1 MQVRNLP
8 ARELYAF
15 LLDWLSNVCII
26 QGANSKLQPVEE
38 IDMAA
43 KEASIPEQVP
53 AVGSPAPDFELT
65 SDEGATVRLSDLR
78 GQRVVLYFYPKDDT
92 PGCTTQAC
100 GFRDNYVEINERNA
114 VVLGISPDGVKS
126 HVKFRTKFNLPFRL
140 LADEEHKVAEL
151 YGVWGEKSMYGRKY
165 FGIVRSHFVVDE
177 DGKIADV
184 RYNVSPAVSVESA
197 LAALRLG

>member
-1 MQVRNLP
+1 MAKNATVIP
-8 ARELYAF
+8 A
-15 LLDWLSNVCII
+15 NVPVV
-26 QGANSKLQPVEE
+26 GA
-38 IDMAA
+38 D
-43 KEASIPEQVP
+43 
-53 AVGSPAPDFELT
+53 APDFELT
-65 SDEGATVRLSDLR
+65 ADDGATVRLSDLH

-114 VVLGISPDGVKS
+114 VVFGISPDGVKS
-126 HVKFRTKFNLPFRL
+126 HVKFRTKFDLPFRL

-151 YGVWGEKSMYGRKY
+151 YGVWGEKSMYGKKY

-177 DGKIADV
+177 EGKIADV
-184 RYNVSPAVSVESA
+184 QYNVSPAVSVESA